1 VSSLSPE
8 SVDLVQQSF
17 RRVQPQAAAVAA
29 AFYTR
34 LFELDPSLRPLFPE
48 NLEGQ
53 GAKLTAALAFVVQ
66 GLKRPEALL
75 GKVEELASRHV
86 GYGVEP
92 RHYETVGAALLDT
105 LQAGLG
111 DDFTPALRDAWT
123 EAYGFLSGTMIALA
137 YGETAANRPWAEAA
151 G

>member
-1 VSSLSPE
+1 MSSLSPQ
-8 SVDLVQQSF
+8 SIDLVQQSF

-29 AFYTR
+29 AFYDR
-34 LFELDPSLRPLFPE
+34 LFQLDPGLRPLFPE

-53 GAKLTAALAFVVQ
+53 GAKLAAALAFVVQ

-75 GKVEELASRHV
+75 GKVEELARRHV

-92 RHYETVGAALLDT
+92 RHYETVGTALLDT
-105 LQAGLG
+105 LQSGLG
-111 DDFTPALRDAWT
+111 EDFTPQLRNAWT

-137 YGETAANRPWAEAA
+137 YGEAAAEAA
-151 G
+151 E